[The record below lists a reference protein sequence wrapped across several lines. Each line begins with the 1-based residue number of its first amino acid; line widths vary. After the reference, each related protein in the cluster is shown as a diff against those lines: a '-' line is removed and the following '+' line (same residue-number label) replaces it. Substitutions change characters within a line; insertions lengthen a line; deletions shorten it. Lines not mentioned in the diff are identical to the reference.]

1 MNDRKSLFYCYTS
14 KRCRV
19 ANISSFID
27 EMKNSLIDG
36 KTYLRQI
43 YYRQQMADQMAIR
56 VRDATAGI
64 HMKGMSSKHG
74 RIHIFPRHTLTII
87 NEVITRFFAR
97 ICGYASLHFKMDKDL
112 LLIVPKPQN
121 HRHCC
126 GGVALENAFSI
137 VFTKSMETSTPTTS
151 MCSTGT

>member
-1 MNDRKSLFYCYTS
+1 MISIPKYIGMNDRKSLFYCYTS

-64 HMKGMSSKHG
+64 HMKGMGSKHG

-87 NEVITRFFAR
+87 NEVITRFFCQDLW
-97 ICGYASLHFKMDKDL
+97 IC
-112 LLIVPKPQN
+112 IVTLYN
-121 HRHCC
+121 
-126 GGVALENAFSI
+126 G
-137 VFTKSMETSTPTTS
+137 
-151 MCSTGT
+151 